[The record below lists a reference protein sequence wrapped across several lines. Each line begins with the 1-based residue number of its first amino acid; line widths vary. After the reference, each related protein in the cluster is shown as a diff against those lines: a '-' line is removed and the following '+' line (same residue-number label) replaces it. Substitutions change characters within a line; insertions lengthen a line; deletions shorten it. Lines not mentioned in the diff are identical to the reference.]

1 MYIIKSCIFL
11 FFLFLL
17 PVFAQGQQIEEVI
30 PPLYIKSV
38 VLNPHKVNKYVPL
51 IRLGDSFS
59 LSFDDLNGDQKYYSY
74 KIEHCNYNW
83 ESSGLSV
90 SEYLSGFQ
98 TDRIRDYEDSFNT
111 FQNYTHYRIT
121 IPNKNMK
128 IKKTGNYIISV
139 LDEDNSVLFTRRVII
154 YQSRTNVE
162 VSVHRSRDISYIDQK
177 QDIEFVVFTN
187 NLNLRDPMQDI
198 KVAVYQN
205 MDWNT
210 VRTDIP
216 PKYITNG
223 KLLYNYVSDISF
235 WAGNEFLYFDS
246 KEIRNATNNI
256 AKTRLDEIFNTYL
269 YIDEER
275 YNKAYSFYPDINGY
289 FVLRTIDTDN
299 ISIEGDYSMVHF
311 KLDTKQT
318 IIDKNIYVYGAYN
331 DWKLTDENKMI
342 FNENTRLYEAAI
354 PFKQGFYNYTYVT
367 SDSSGEVDNHQIEG
381 SFYQT
386 ENEYTVIVYLKQFGD
401 RYTQVIGIGSANS
414 RELQN

>member
-1 MYIIKSCIFL
+1 MPYIKIFSIIVLTL
-11 FFLFLL
+11 FFA
-17 PVFAQGQQIEEVI
+17 PCTRGQQIEERI
-30 PPLYIKSV
+30 PPPNIKSI
-38 VLNPHKVNKYVPL
+38 VLNPHKVNNYVPL
-51 IRLGDSFS
+51 IRLGESFS
-59 LSFDDLNGDQKYYSY
+59 LSFDDLNGDRKFYSY
-74 KIEHCNYNW
+74 KIEHCNYKW

-98 TDRIRDYEDSFNT
+98 SDRIRNYEDSFNT

-121 IPNKNMK
+121 IPNSNMK
-128 IKKTGNYIISV
+128 IKITGNYIISV
-139 LDEDNSVLFTRRVII
+139 LDEDNSVLFTRRVIV
-154 YQSRTNVE
+154 YQPRANVE
-162 VSVHRSRDISYIDQK
+162 VSVHRSRDIAFIDQK
-177 QDIEFVVFTN
+177 HDVEFVIFSG

-235 WAGNEFLYFDS
+235 WAGNEYLYFDS

-275 YNKAYSFYPDINGY
+275 YNKAYSFYPDINGN

-299 ISIEGDYSMVHF
+299 ISVEGDYSLVHF

-318 IIDKNIYVYGAYN
+318 LIEDKVYVYGAYN
-331 DWKLTDENKMI
+331 DWKITDENRMTY
-342 FNENTRLYEAAI
+342 NEQTRLYEVAI

-367 SDSSGEVDNHQIEG
+367 AGEDKKVNIHKIEG
-381 SFYQT
+381 SYFQT
-386 ENEYTVIVYLKQFGD
+386 ENEYTVVVYLKQFGD
-401 RYTQVIGIGSANS
+401 RYTQVVGIGSSNS
-414 RELQN
+414 KELQN

>member
-1 MYIIKSCIFL
+1 MYLIRTYLFL
-11 FFLFLL
+11 FFLSLS
-17 PVFAQGQQIEEVI
+17 VVYAHGQQIKEII
-30 PPLYIKSV
+30 PPSNIKSV
-38 VLNPHKVNKYVPL
+38 VLNPHKLNEYVPL
-51 IRLGDSFS
+51 IRLGDPFS

-90 SEYLSGFQ
+90 SEYMSGYQ
-98 TDRIRDYEDSFNT
+98 TDRIRNYEDSFNT
-111 FQNYTHYRIT
+111 FQNYTHYLIT
-121 IPNKNMK
+121 IPNSNIK

-154 YQSRTNVE
+154 YQSRANVE
-162 VSVHRSRDISYIDQK
+162 VSVHRSRDIAYIDQK
-177 QDIEFVVFTN
+177 QDVEFVVFTN

-223 KLLYNYVSDISF
+223 KLLYNYISDISF

-256 AKTRLDEIFNTYL
+256 AKTRLDEVFNTYL

-275 YNKAYSFYPDINGY
+275 YNKAYSFYPDINGN

-299 ISIEGDYSMVHF
+299 ISIEGDYSLVHF

-318 IIDKNIYVYGAYN
+318 IIDKDIYVYGAYN
-331 DWKLTDENKMI
+331 DWKLTAENKMT
-342 FNENTRLYEAAI
+342 FNEKTQLYEVAI

-401 RYTQVIGIGSANS
+401 RYTQVIGVGSSNS

>member
-1 MYIIKSCIFL
+1 MVLDYRGDKIK
-11 FFLFLL
+11 
-17 PVFAQGQQIEEVI
+17 
-30 PPLYIKSV
+30 PLRT
-38 VLNPHKVNKYVPL
+38 VLNVIAYPL
-51 IRLGDSFS
+51 EYMVDLPYRIANSTKEFFTQHQT
-59 LSFDDLNGDQKYYSY
+59 LSTDNRELRTLVGVYAARDQKYYSY

-154 YQSRTNVE
+154 YQNMANVE
-162 VSVHRSRDISYIDQK
+162 VSVHRSRDIAYIDQK

-275 YNKAYSFYPDINGY
+275 YNKAYSFYPDINGN